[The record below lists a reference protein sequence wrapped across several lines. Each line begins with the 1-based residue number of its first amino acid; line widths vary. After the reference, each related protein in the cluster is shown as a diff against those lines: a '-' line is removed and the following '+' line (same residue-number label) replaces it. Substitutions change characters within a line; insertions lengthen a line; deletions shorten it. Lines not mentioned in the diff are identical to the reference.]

1 MPKDSITPSQN
12 RPPVVS
18 VLGHVDH
25 GKTSL
30 LDKIRSTNVAARESG
45 GITQAIGAYQIDFND
60 RPITFIDT
68 PGHAAFEAMRSRGAQ
83 ASDIALL
90 VVAAND
96 GVKPQTVEAIKHIQ
110 NSSAKMIVVLNKIDL
125 PNINTDKV
133 LGELT
138 KEGIALDKNGGDVP
152 VVQVSATTGQGI
164 DELLEMI
171 LLISDMI
178 DLQDTS
184 SEPFSAIVIESEM
197 SKSKGAVTHAIIKT
211 GILKTSDTVYVGS
224 KTGKIRS
231 LITDKGLNLTQAGPS
246 TPVEITGLSF
256 VPETGSL
263 ITATPQQNSQQSAQ
277 ETESKPIS
285 AADLIAAGQAK
296 KDSFLII
303 VKADVSGSLEAITKN
318 IPGKVQILF
327 SATGDVTNND
337 VTLSK
342 SATAPILAFNVKI
355 PSEVEKLAAREG
367 VIIKPYKIIYE
378 LLDDIDDVVAAI
390 EAEKEEEK
398 IKAVAEITAE
408 FNIEGVHIA
417 GVKVTKGSLKSGMNM
432 FLLRGGQILS
442 EAKISSLK
450 QRSKEVNDVRS
461 GQECGVQLLP
471 PLDFKI
477 GDKLEFISEE

>member
-1 MPKDSITPSQN
+1 MPKDTIITSKN

-30 LDKIRSTNVAARESG
+30 LDKIRSSNVAARESG
-45 GITQAIGAYQIDFND
+45 GITQAIGAYQIDFNG
-60 RPITFIDT
+60 RLITFIDT

-96 GVKPQTVEAIKHIQ
+96 GVKPQTVEAIKHIN
-110 NSSAKMIVVLNKIDL
+110 NSGSKMIVVLNKIDL
-125 PNINTDKV
+125 PNLNIEKV

-138 KEGIALDKNGGDVP
+138 KEGVELDKNGGDVP
-152 VVQVSATTGQGI
+152 VVQVSATTGLGI
-164 DELLEMI
+164 NDLLDMI
-171 LLISDMI
+171 VLVSDMV
-178 DLQDTS
+178 DLKDTS
-184 SEPFSAIVIESEM
+184 EEPFTAVVIESEM
-197 SKSKGAVTHAIIKT
+197 TKNKGAVTHAIVKS
-211 GILKTSDTVYVGS
+211 GILTTGQDVFVGNKAS
-224 KTGKIRS
+224 KIRS
-231 LITDKGLNLTQAGPS
+231 ITSDKGTQLKEAGPS
-246 TPVEITGLSF
+246 TPIEITGLNF
-256 VPETGSL
+256 VPDTGAL
-263 ITATPQQNSQQSAQ
+263 ITATVTTNETSGGVDNQPTSVSAG
-277 ETESKPIS
+277 
-285 AADLIAAGQAK
+285 DLIAAGQAK

-318 IPGKVQILF
+318 IPNKVQILF
-327 SATGDVTNND
+327 SATGDVTIND

-342 SATAPILAFNVKI
+342 SATAPILAFNVKV
-355 PSEVEKLAAREG
+355 PSDVEKSASREG

-408 FNIEGVHIA
+408 FTIEGVHIA
-417 GVKVTKGSLKSGMNM
+417 GVKVTKGSLKNGMSL
-432 FLLRGGQILS
+432 FLSRNGQVLT
-442 EAKISSLK
+442 EAKITSLK
-450 QRSKEVNDVRS
+450 QRSKEVNDVRA
-461 GQECGVQLLP
+461 GQECGVLLSP

-477 GDKLEFISEE
+477 GDKLEFISD